1 MHGVD
6 LHTHSNIS
14 DGTLSPQQLVEAAAA
29 SFIHTLALTDHD
41 TMDGLEL
48 AREVAKDHA
57 IKIIS
62 GVEISSQW
70 SRPATKKN
78 YGVHI
83 VALDIKIL
91 SHYNRLWNSKTD
103 SCWTLKRI
111 CELLIPLIGEDIYP
125 DVVAKVD
132 NIPDRV
138 TRTHIA
144 KTLVEKGIVTRPQQA
159 FDKYIKEGKKAYVK
173 FDGLGLEE
181 TIQVIHASGGYAVLA
196 HPTRY
201 DLSATNIR
209 YLIEI
214 FAKFGGDAVELP
226 PAADPASTR
235 QMVDRM
241 IAEHGL
247 KVSVG
252 SDYHGDNMPWI
263 KLGIFQQLKKGK
275 LASGRVLNRLEISIF
290 NKWWSSIVLNIAVK

>member
-1 MHGVD
+1 MQGVD

-14 DGTLSPQQLVEAAAA
+14 DGTLSPEQLVHAAVEKG
-29 SFIHTLALTDHD
+29 IHTLALTDHD
-41 TMDGLEL
+41 SMDGLKL
-48 AREVAKDHA
+48 AENIAQDLPLN
-57 IKIIS
+57 IIS

-78 YGVHI
+78 YAVHV
-83 VALDIKIL
+83 VALNMQNPEPLLALLEQQKQIRAIRAKQ
-91 SHYNRLWNSKTD
+91 
-103 SCWTLKRI
+103 I
-111 CELLIPLIGEDIYP
+111 CDLLVPLIGEDIYT
-125 DVVAKVD
+125 DVIAKVEGVA
-132 NIPDRV
+132 DRI

-144 KTLVEKGIVTRPQQA
+144 KTLVEKGYVSRPQQA

-181 TIQVIHASGGYAVLA
+181 TIQVIHESQGFAVLA
-196 HPTRY
+196 HPTKY

-214 FAKFGGDAVELP
+214 FAQFGGDAVELP
-226 PAADPASTR
+226 PAIEPASTR

-241 IAEHGL
+241 IEQFGL

-252 SDYHGDNMPWI
+252 SDFHGDNMPWI
-263 KLGIFQQLKKGK
+263 KLGNIP
-275 LASGRVLNRLEISIF
+275 RVKEGQVGVWESF
-290 NKWWSSIVLNIAVK
+290 V

>member
-48 AREVAKDHA
+48 AREAAKDHE

-83 VALDIKIL
+83 VALDVQNPEPL
-91 SHYNRLWNSKTD
+91 QQALEQQ
-103 SCWTLKRI
+103 KRI
-111 CELLIPLIGEDIYP
+111 RAERSKKICDLLMPLIGQDIYP

-181 TIQVIHASGGYAVLA
+181 TIQVIHASGGFAVLA

-214 FAKFGGDAVELP
+214 FARFGGDAVELP
-226 PAADPASTR
+226 PAVDPASTR

-263 KLGIFQQLKKGK
+263 KLGHIP
-275 LASGRVLNRLEISIF
+275 
-290 NKWWSSIVLNIAVK
+290 AVKDGQVGIWESFR

>member
-1 MHGVD
+1 MIGVD

-14 DGTLSPQQLVEAAAA
+14 DGTLTPEELIQAAHALGIKT
-29 SFIHTLALTDHD
+29 FALTDHD
-41 TMDGLEL
+41 TMDGVL
-48 AREVAKDHA
+48 RAKHCA
-57 IKIIS
+57 ENLGMQLIS

-70 SRPATKKN
+70 SRPSTKKS

-83 VALDIKIL
+83 VALNMQNPEPLEKL
-91 SHYNRLWNSKTD
+91 LAEQ
-103 SCWTLKRI
+103 KRI
-111 CELLIPLIGEDIYP
+111 RAVRSKQICDLLIPLIGQDIYA
-125 DVVAKVD
+125 DVIAKVD
-132 NIPDRV
+132 GEADRV

-144 KTLVEKGIVTRPQQA
+144 KTLVEKGIVQRPQQA

-173 FDGLGLEE
+173 FDGLGLKE
-181 TIQVIHASGGYAVLA
+181 TIEVIHESQGFAVLA

-214 FAKFGGDAVELP
+214 FAEYGGDAVELP
-226 PAADPASTR
+226 PAIDPASTR

-241 IAEHGL
+241 IAQFDL

-252 SDYHGDNMPWI
+252 SDFHGGHMPWI
-263 KLGIFQQLKKGK
+263 KLGNIP
-275 LASGRVLNRLEISIF
+275 RVKEGQVGIWESF
-290 NKWWSSIVLNIAVK
+290 K

>member
-1 MHGVD
+1 MQGVD
-6 LHTHSNIS
+6 LHTHSTIS
-14 DGTLSPQQLVEAAAA
+14 DGTLTPELLVQAAIEKG
-29 SFIHTLALTDHD
+29 IHTLALTDHD
-41 TMDGLEL
+41 TMDGLKIAEQ
-48 AREVAKDHA
+48 VAKNQP
-57 IKIIS
+57 IQIIS

-70 SRPATKKN
+70 ARPSTQKS

-83 VALDIKIL
+83 VALNIKNPEPLEVLLAEQKKI
-91 SHYNRLWNSKTD
+91 RAERAKQ
-103 SCWTLKRI
+103 I
-111 CELLIPLIGEDIYP
+111 CDLLTPLIGMDIYA
-125 DVVAKVD
+125 DVIAKVD
-132 NIPDRV
+132 GEADRI

-144 KTLVEKGIVTRPQQA
+144 KTLVEKGVVQRPQQA

-181 TIQVIHASGGYAVLA
+181 TIQVIHASHGFAVLA

-214 FAKFGGDAVELP
+214 FAQFGGDAIELP
-226 PAADPASTR
+226 PYIEAASTR

-241 IAEHGL
+241 IEQFNL

-252 SDYHGDNMPWI
+252 SDFHGDNMPWI
-263 KLGIFQQLKKGK
+263 KLG
-275 LASGRVLNRLEISIF
+275 
-290 NKWWSSIVLNIAVK
+290 NIPKVNEGQVGIWESFS

>member
-1 MHGVD
+1 MQGID

-14 DGTLSPQQLVEAAAA
+14 DGTLTPALLVEAAIEKG
-29 SFIHTLALTDHD
+29 IHTLALTDHD
-41 TMDGLEL
+41 SMDGLIQAEQF
-48 AREVAKDHA
+48 AKNQP
-57 IKIIS
+57 IQIIS

-70 SRPATKKN
+70 PRPATKKS

-83 VALDIKIL
+83 VALNIQNPEPLQRLLTAQKKI
-91 SHYNRLWNSKTD
+91 RAERAKE
-103 SCWTLKRI
+103 I
-111 CELLIPLIGEDIYP
+111 CELLIPLIHQDIYA

-132 NIPDRV
+132 GEPDRI

-144 KTLVEKGIVTRPQQA
+144 KTLVEKGIVQRAQQA

-173 FDGLGLEE
+173 FDGLGLAE
-181 TIQVIHASGGYAVLA
+181 TIQVIHESQGFAVLA

-209 YLIEI
+209 YLIEL
-214 FAKFGGDAVELP
+214 FAQHGGDAIELP
-226 PAADPASTR
+226 PAIETASTR

-241 IAEHGL
+241 IAEHAL

-252 SDYHGDNMPWI
+252 SDFHGDNMPWI
-263 KLGIFQQLKKGK
+263 KLG
-275 LASGRVLNRLEISIF
+275 
-290 NKWWSSIVLNIAVK
+290 NIPHVKEGQIGIWESFR

>member
-1 MHGVD
+1 
-6 LHTHSNIS
+6 
-14 DGTLSPQQLVEAAAA
+14 
-29 SFIHTLALTDHD
+29 DHD
-41 TMDGLEL
+41 TMDGLVL
-48 AREVAKDHA
+48 AEEAAKNHE

-83 VALDIKIL
+83 VALNVQNPEPLQKALNQQKLI
-91 SHYNRLWNSKTD
+91 RAERSKQ
-103 SCWTLKRI
+103 I
-111 CELLIPLIGEDIYP
+111 CDLLVPLIGQDIYA
-125 DVVAKVD
+125 DVIAKVD

-181 TIQVIHASGGYAVLA
+181 TIQVIHDSGGFAVLA

-226 PAADPASTR
+226 PAIDPSSTR

-241 IAEHGL
+241 IAEQGL
-247 KVSVG
+247 KVSIG
-252 SDYHGDNMPWI
+252 SDFHGDNMPWV
-263 KLGIFQQLKKGK
+263 KLGQVPSLKPGQIGIWE
-275 LASGRVLNRLEISIF
+275 SFV
-290 NKWWSSIVLNIAVK
+290 

>member
-14 DGTLSPQQLVEAAAA
+14 DGTLTPQQLVEAAVEK
-29 SFIHTLALTDHD
+29 SVHTLALTDHD

-48 AREVAKDHA
+48 AQEAAKNHE

-83 VALDIKIL
+83 VALNIQNPEPLQKALNQQKKI
-91 SHYNRLWNSKTD
+91 RAERSKQ
-103 SCWTLKRI
+103 I
-111 CELLIPLIGEDIYP
+111 CDLLIPLIGQDIYA
-125 DVVAKVD
+125 DVLVKVD

-173 FDGLGLEE
+173 FDGLSLED
-181 TIQVIHASGGYAVLA
+181 TVQVIHESGGFAVLA
-196 HPTRY
+196 HPTKY

-226 PAADPASTR
+226 PAVDPSSTR

-241 IAEHGL
+241 IAEHRL
-247 KVSVG
+247 KVSIG
-252 SDYHGDNMPWI
+252 SDFHGDHMPWI
-263 KLGIFQQLKKGK
+263 RLGNVPSLKPGQVGIWE
-275 LASGRVLNRLEISIF
+275 SFVD
-290 NKWWSSIVLNIAVK
+290 

>member
-1 MHGVD
+1 MQGID

-14 DGTLSPQQLVEAAAA
+14 DGTLTPALLVEAAIEKG
-29 SFIHTLALTDHD
+29 IHTLALTDHD
-41 TMDGLEL
+41 SMDGLIQAEQF
-48 AREVAKDHA
+48 AKNQP
-57 IKIIS
+57 IQIIS

-70 SRPATKKN
+70 SRPATKKS

-83 VALDIKIL
+83 VALNMQNPEPL
-91 SHYNRLWNSKTD
+91 QRLLTAQKKTRAERA
-103 SCWTLKRI
+103 KEI
-111 CELLIPLIGEDIYP
+111 CELLIPLIHQDIYA

-132 NIPDRV
+132 GEPDRI

-144 KTLVEKGIVTRPQQA
+144 KTLVEKGIVQRAQQA

-173 FDGLGLEE
+173 FDGLGLAE
-181 TIQVIHASGGYAVLA
+181 TIQVIHESQGFAVLA

-209 YLIEI
+209 YLIEL
-214 FAKFGGDAVELP
+214 FAQHGGDAIELP
-226 PAADPASTR
+226 PAIETASTR

-241 IAEHGL
+241 IAEHAL

-252 SDYHGDNMPWI
+252 SDFHGDNMPWI
-263 KLGIFQQLKKGK
+263 KLG
-275 LASGRVLNRLEISIF
+275 
-290 NKWWSSIVLNIAVK
+290 NIPHVKEGQIGIWESFR

>member
-14 DGTLSPQQLVEAAAA
+14 DGTLSPAELVAAAIQQG
-29 SFIHTLALTDHD
+29 IHTLALTDHD
-41 TMDGLEL
+41 TMDGVLL
-48 AREVAKDHA
+48 ARQAAQGQAFE
-57 IKIIS
+57 IIS

-70 SRPATKKN
+70 SRPATKKS
-78 YGVHI
+78 YSVHV
-83 VALDIKIL
+83 VALNMQNPAPLQAVLEQQKQIRAERAKQ
-91 SHYNRLWNSKTD
+91 
-103 SCWTLKRI
+103 I
-111 CELLIPLIGEDIYP
+111 CDLLTPLIGQDIYN
-125 DVVAKVD
+125 DVLAKVEGVA
-132 NIPDRV
+132 DRI

-144 KTLVEKGIVTRPQQA
+144 KTLQEKGIVTRVQQA

-173 FDGLGLEE
+173 FDGLSLQD
-181 TIQVIHASGGYAVLA
+181 TIRVIHESQGFAVLA

-214 FAKFGGDAVELP
+214 FAKYGGDAVELP
-226 PAADPASTR
+226 PNIDPTSTR

-252 SDYHGDNMPWI
+252 SDFHGENMPWI
-263 KLGIFQQLKKGK
+263 KLGNIP
-275 LASGRVLNRLEISIF
+275 RVKEGQVGIWESF
-290 NKWWSSIVLNIAVK
+290 V

>member
-1 MHGVD
+1 MQGID

-14 DGTLSPQQLVEAAAA
+14 DGTLTPELLVQAAIEK
-29 SFIHTLALTDHD
+29 SIHTLALTDHD
-41 TMDGLEL
+41 SMDGLIQAEQF
-48 AREVAKDHA
+48 AKNQP
-57 IKIIS
+57 IQIIS

-70 SRPATKKN
+70 SRPETKKS

-83 VALDIKIL
+83 VALNMQNPEPLQQLLMQQKKI
-91 SHYNRLWNSKTD
+91 RAERAKQ
-103 SCWTLKRI
+103 I
-111 CELLIPLIGEDIYP
+111 CDLLIHLIHQDIYAE
-125 DVVAKVD
+125 VVAKVD
-132 NIPDRV
+132 GEPDRI

-144 KTLVEKGIVTRPQQA
+144 KTLVEKGFVQRAQQA

-173 FDGLGLEE
+173 FDGLGLAE
-181 TIQVIHASGGYAVLA
+181 TIQVIHESQGFAVLA

-201 DLSATNIR
+201 DLSATNTR

-214 FAKFGGDAVELP
+214 FAQYGGDAVELP
-226 PAADPASTR
+226 PAMEPASTR

-252 SDYHGDNMPWI
+252 SDFHGDNMPWI
-263 KLGIFQQLKKGK
+263 KLGNIP
-275 LASGRVLNRLEISIF
+275 RVKEGQVGIWESFR
-290 NKWWSSIVLNIAVK
+290 

>member
-14 DGTLSPQQLVEAAAA
+14 DGTLSPAELVSAAIQQG
-29 SFIHTLALTDHD
+29 IHTLALTDHD
-41 TMDGLEL
+41 TMDGLAL
-48 AREVAKDHA
+48 AEQAAQGQDL
-57 IKIIS
+57 KIIS

-70 SRPATKKN
+70 SRPATKKS
-78 YGVHI
+78 YSVHV
-83 VALDIKIL
+83 VALNMQNPAPLQALLEQQKQIRAERAKQ
-91 SHYNRLWNSKTD
+91 
-103 SCWTLKRI
+103 I
-111 CELLIPLIGEDIYP
+111 CDLLTPLIGQDIYN
-125 DVVAKVD
+125 DVLLKVEGVA
-132 NIPDRV
+132 DRI

-144 KTLVEKGIVTRPQQA
+144 KTLQEKGIVTRVQQA

-173 FDGLGLEE
+173 FDGLSLED
-181 TIQVIHASGGYAVLA
+181 TIRVIHDSQGFAVLA

-214 FAKFGGDAVELP
+214 FAKYGEMRWNCRPILT
-226 PAADPASTR
+226 PASTC

-252 SDYHGDNMPWI
+252 SDFHGDNMPWI
-263 KLGIFQQLKKGK
+263 KLGNIP
-275 LASGRVLNRLEISIF
+275 RVKEGQIGIWESF
-290 NKWWSSIVLNIAVK
+290 VE

>member
-1 MHGVD
+1 MIGVD

-14 DGTLSPQQLVEAAAA
+14 DGTLTPEELLEAAHALGIKT
-29 SFIHTLALTDHD
+29 FALTDHD
-41 TMDGLEL
+41 TMDGV
-48 AREVAKDHA
+48 ARARTCAENLGMQL
-57 IKIIS
+57 IS

-70 SRPATKKN
+70 SRPATKKS

-83 VALDIKIL
+83 VALNMQNPEPL
-91 SHYNRLWNSKTD
+91 ERVLAEQ
-103 SCWTLKRI
+103 KRI
-111 CELLIPLIGEDIYP
+111 RAERSEKICQLLLPLIGQDIYP
-125 DVVAKVD
+125 DVLLMVD
-132 NIPDRV
+132 GEADRV

-144 KTLVEKGIVTRPQQA
+144 KTLVEKGIVSRAQQA

-181 TIQVIHASGGYAVLA
+181 TIKVIHDSQGFAVLA

-214 FAKFGGDAVELP
+214 FAQFGGDAVELP
-226 PAADPASTR
+226 PAIETLSTR

-241 IAEHGL
+241 IEQFDL

-252 SDYHGDNMPWI
+252 SDFHGSHMPWI
-263 KLGIFQQLKKGK
+263 KLGNIP
-275 LASGRVLNRLEISIF
+275 RVHDGQVGIWEYFR
-290 NKWWSSIVLNIAVK
+290 

>member
-41 TMDGLEL
+41 TVDGLEL
-48 AREVAKDHA
+48 AREAAKDHE

-83 VALDIKIL
+83 VALDVQNPEPL
-91 SHYNRLWNSKTD
+91 QQALEQQ
-103 SCWTLKRI
+103 KRI
-111 CELLIPLIGEDIYP
+111 RAERSKKICDLLIPLIGQDIYP

-181 TIQVIHASGGYAVLA
+181 TIQVIHASGGFAVLA

-214 FAKFGGDAVELP
+214 FARFGGDAVELP
-226 PAADPASTR
+226 PAVDPASTR

-263 KLGIFQQLKKGK
+263 KLGHIP
-275 LASGRVLNRLEISIF
+275 
-290 NKWWSSIVLNIAVK
+290 AVKDGQVGIWESFR

>member
-14 DGTLSPQQLVEAAAA
+14 DGTLSPQQLVEAAAEKL
-29 SFIHTLALTDHD
+29 IHTLALTDHD
-41 TMDGLEL
+41 TMDGLVL
-48 AREVAKDHA
+48 AEEAAKNHE

-83 VALDIKIL
+83 VALNVQNPEPLQKALNQQKII
-91 SHYNRLWNSKTD
+91 RAERSKQ
-103 SCWTLKRI
+103 I
-111 CELLIPLIGEDIYP
+111 CDLLVPLIGQNIYA
-125 DVVAKVD
+125 DVIAKVD
-132 NIPDRV
+132 NIPDRI

-181 TIQVIHASGGYAVLA
+181 TIQVIHDSGGFAVLA

-226 PAADPASTR
+226 PAIDPSSTR

-241 IAEHGL
+241 IAEQGL
-247 KVSVG
+247 KVSIG
-252 SDYHGDNMPWI
+252 SDFHGDNMPWV
-263 KLGIFQQLKKGK
+263 KLGQVPSLKPGQIGIWE
-275 LASGRVLNRLEISIF
+275 SFI
-290 NKWWSSIVLNIAVK
+290 